1 MKAILP
7 YNVMIL
13 SQGGFPEYLNA
24 GDIVRGY
31 NYNEKKI
38 VEFPVTKVTRLP
50 SSVGLIRIDMNRSKS
65 LFLSGLTKVLT
76 QGGPIVCYKA
86 PFLLGVCQTN
96 PRQLNVF
103 TVVGKEETRDEVP
116 VYEIEWDDQN
126 FFLWA
131 EGMLVGSLE

>member
-7 YNVMIL
+7 YNVMLL
-13 SQGGFPEYLNA
+13 SQGGYPEYLNA

-38 VEFPVTKVTRLP
+38 VEFPVTKVTRLE
-50 SSVGLIRIDMNRSKS
+50 STRVIRIDMNRSKS
-65 LFLSGLTKVLT
+65 MYFSGLTKVLT
-76 QGGPIVCYKA
+76 QGGPVACYKA
-86 PFLLGVCQTN
+86 SFLLGVCQTN

-103 TVVGKEETRDEVP
+103 TVVGIEETRDEVP
-116 VYEIEWDDQN
+116 TYEIEWEDQN